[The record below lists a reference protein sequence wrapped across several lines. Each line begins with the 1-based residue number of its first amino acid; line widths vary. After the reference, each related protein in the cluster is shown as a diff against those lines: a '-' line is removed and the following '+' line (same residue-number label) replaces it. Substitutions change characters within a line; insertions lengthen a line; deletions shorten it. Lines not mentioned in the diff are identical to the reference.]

1 MEPEIIVNDDTQI
14 VETETTLTVDD
25 YNRVV
30 SERDA
35 EKAKNADLEQKNKQL
50 YARATK
56 KSSDATPLVE
66 TRANPELTTEITRL
80 KLKVDHGITDPDAID
95 FVMKNGGEEALK
107 NPYITQALDGI
118 AKQKKAEQAV
128 IDDEAGGSTT
138 SKHQTLNQLKDMS
151 VEELEKTLPHA

>member
-14 VETETTLTVDD
+14 VEPETTLTVDD
-25 YNRVV
+25 YNKLKL
-30 SERDA
+30 ERD
-35 EKAKNADLEQKNKQL
+35 ELEQKNKQL
-50 YARATK
+50 YERNKKLSATK
-56 KSSDATPLVE
+56 PLVE
-66 TRANPELTTEITRL
+66 TQVAPELTTEITRL
-80 KLKVDHGITDPDAID
+80 KLKVDHGITDPDAIE

-107 NPYITQALDGI
+107 NPYITQALDVM

-138 SKHQTLNQLKDMS
+138 SKRQTLNQLKDMS